1 MVSDQFHE
9 FFLGTAGVAGALIG
23 LLFVAISVTPAAA
36 SGRAGHVYQQV
47 RAAAAMSMFIDA
59 LVVSLLALLPGQY
72 LGNGSTALA
81 AAGITSTIALVITFA
96 RTHDSSRTFWS
107 SARTL
112 VLFAAVLVIYG
123 FQLASA
129 LHLNGSA
136 AAANGEVA
144 EQGTLVIIMFLMGI
158 ARAWEIV
165 GATKLRV
172 LDILAHESRPAGPSP
187 DGAASTGRP
196 PAGGAPAGEHAS

>member
-81 AAGITSTIALVITFA
+81 VAGITSTVALVITFA

-112 VLFAAVLVIYG
+112 VLFVAVLVIYG

-136 AAANGEVA
+136 DNGEVA
-144 EQGTLVIIMFLMGI
+144 EQGTLVVIMFLMGI

-172 LDILAHESRPAGPSP
+172 LDVLAHESRPAGPSP
-187 DGAASTGRP
+187 DGAASPGRP
-196 PAGGAPAGEHAS
+196 AAGGAPAGEHAS

>member
-81 AAGITSTIALVITFA
+81 VAGITSTVALVITFA

-136 AAANGEVA
+136 DNGEVA
-144 EQGTLVIIMFLMGI
+144 EQGTLVVIMFLMGI

>member
-1 MVSDQFHE
+1 
-9 FFLGTAGVAGALIG
+9 
-23 LLFVAISVTPAAA
+23 VAISVTPAAA

-81 AAGITSTIALVITFA
+81 VAGLTSTVALVITFA

-129 LHLNGSA
+129 LRLNGPA
-136 AAANGEVA
+136 ADNGQVS
-144 EQGTLVIIMFLMGI
+144 EQATLVIIMFLMGI

-172 LDILAHESRPAGPSP
+172 LDLLAHESGPAAT
-187 DGAASTGRP
+187 AAEE
-196 PAGGAPAGEHAS
+196 PADHH

>member
-1 MVSDQFHE
+1 M
-9 FFLGTAGVAGALIG
+9 
-23 LLFVAISVTPAAA
+23 
-36 SGRAGHVYQQV
+36 
-47 RAAAAMSMFIDA
+47 
-59 LVVSLLALLPGQY
+59 
-72 LGNGSTALA
+72 
-81 AAGITSTIALVITFA
+81 ITFA

-129 LHLNGSA
+129 LRLNGPA
-136 AAANGEVA
+136 ADNGQVS
-144 EQGTLVIIMFLMGI
+144 EQATLVIIMFLMGI

-172 LDILAHESRPAGPSP
+172 LDLLAHESGPA
-187 DGAASTGRP
+187 ATATEE
-196 PAGGAPAGEHAS
+196 PADHH

>member
-1 MVSDQFHE
+1 VVSDQFHE

-81 AAGITSTIALVITFA
+81 VAGITSTVALVITFA

-136 AAANGEVA
+136 ADNGEVA
-144 EQGTLVIIMFLMGI
+144 EQGTLVVIMFLMGI

-172 LDILAHESRPAGPSP
+172 LDVLAHESRPAAPSP
-187 DGAASTGRP
+187 DGAASTGRS

>member
-81 AAGITSTIALVITFA
+81 IAGITSTVALVITFA

-112 VLFAAVLVIYG
+112 ALFAAVLVIYG

-136 AAANGEVA
+136 ADNGEVS
-144 EQGTLVIIMFLMGI
+144 EQATLVIIMFLMGI

-172 LDILAHESRPAGPSP
+172 LDILAHESRPATP
-187 DGAASTGRP
+187 ASDAEKTV
-196 PAGGAPAGEHAS
+196 S